1 MSRKRF
7 IWVGSCSRDRMNK
20 YFHVYGAIDCPYC
33 LEAITLLTSLGYE
46 YVLTLIDQS
55 ATYATHIKSAYAHPT
70 IPIIL
75 YCDGLAEEEFIG
87 GADELTKYLQKTFE
101 EKKKK
106 EDLTAAEE

>member
-1 MSRKRF
+1 
-7 IWVGSCSRDRMNK
+7 MNK

-55 ATYATHIKSAYAHPT
+55 PTYATHIKSAYGHPT

-87 GADELTKYLQKTFE
+87 GADELTKYLQKTFKEKKE
-101 EKKKK
+101 EKG
-106 EDLTAAEE
+106 LTDPDE

>member
-1 MSRKRF
+1 
-7 IWVGSCSRDRMNK
+7 MNK

-55 ATYATHIKSAYAHPT
+55 ATYATHIKSAYAHST

-87 GADELTKYLQKTFE
+87 GAQELTRYLQKTFKQKKD
-101 EKKKK
+101 EK
-106 EDLTAAEE
+106 DLTDPDE